1 MNKIK
6 NDDIFPRAKKEYV
19 KKSQLTGY
27 EAECATTK
35 ADLYRELKDTYHL
48 PDIHAKG
55 VTKEYLKRVKNKQ
68 VFTVERVEIQ
78 SYLIKESVQ
87 SRILRYQFRTEVE
100 YERLNALLRSRN
112 KFELGFDTTKG
123 YPNEKWL
130 MEVIRY
136 SDPLNF

>member
-1 MNKIK
+1 MDKLK

-27 EAECATTK
+27 EADCAK
-35 ADLYRELKDTYHL
+35 PKSELYRDLMELYHL

-55 VTKEYLKRVKNKQ
+55 VTKEYLMRVKNKQ
-68 VFTVERVEIQ
+68 VFTVERVQIQ
-78 SYLIKESVQ
+78 SYLVKESCQ
-87 SRILRYQFRTEVE
+87 KRILRYQFRTEVE

-112 KFELGFDTTKG
+112 KYELGFDTTKG

-136 SDPLNF
+136 CDPLNF